1 MSWYK
6 KYSQQLELGLES
18 PESPELPK
26 KRLKTDPDSIDQ
38 VIGVVAAM
46 IFNDKTSNEVIG
58 KILKDLKG
66 LKDGGVIK
74 FPIGQAVY
82 NKFDKACR
90 YINIPAEDV
99 MYRKKMAFDR
109 LRKVMEEIA

>member
-6 KYSQQLELGLES
+6 KYSQQLELELES
-18 PESPELPK
+18 PESPK
-26 KRLKTDPDSIDQ
+26 KQLKTDSNSIDH
-38 VIGVVAAM
+38 VIGVAAGM
-46 IFNDKTSNEVIG
+46 LFNNKIDDGVIG

-66 LKDGGVIK
+66 LKDSGVIK

-99 MYRKKMAFDR
+99 MHRKKMAFDR
-109 LRKVMEEIA
+109 LRKVMEEIV